1 MATTKSKGT
10 SWTIV
15 IGADTHKSTHTC
27 GAVFAASGQ
36 LAGEKKAA
44 ASTAGFRE
52 LLAGAESST
61 RSGSGRSR
69 TAVTSRLARALPGR
83 CRRAG
88 GLRPAEADGAEPPR
102 RARGRQVRS
111 DRRPCLRARRP
122 VRRSGEPAGGP
133 FGPRCPLELE
143 LLLDRSEDLVRSRPR
158 SSAACAGICMTLA

>member
-69 TAVTSRLARALPGR
+69 LPSRPVSLERFRVAAGERAVCVLPKLMGQSRRGERAAGKSDPIDALAFARAALCEGPESLP
-83 CRRAG
+83 A
-88 GLRPAEADGAEPPR
+88 AH
-102 RARGRQVRS
+102 
-111 DRRPCLRARRP
+111 
-122 VRRSGEPAGGP
+122 
-133 FGPRCPLELE
+133 
-143 LLLDRSEDLVRSRPR
+143 LDRDAL
-158 SSAACAGICMTLA
+158 SS